1 MYVECISLGEEGA
14 NSRLGGEKRG
24 GDIYFRHLKLVL

>member
-24 GDIYFRHLKLVL
+24 GGHLFSAFEVL